1 MTAHEVYRVILGL
14 SLGTILLV
22 VGVGGVAVGQSQPEE
37 KPPKPQAET
46 TDRSTSEQLLDE
58 WKKVRK
64 EIRGVKTQL
73 KFDPYNVQFRK
84 KLRDLA
90 GELVQKTRLVSL
102 LGPDDAALV
111 AVAKAELEIESAGD
125 ELLEAENALNDSVG
139 KSEQERRNNEERYRR
154 VLDRVSRAQ
163 RELEKAKEGVREAKG
178 TKAGAAQPVPPAHP
192 SPSVPAAGVLGGQ

>member
-1 MTAHEVYRVILGL
+1 MTAKELYRVILRL

-22 VGVGGVAVGQSQPEE
+22 VGIGGIAVGQSQPEE

-46 TDRSTSEQLLDE
+46 KDRSTSEQLLDE

-64 EIRGVKTQL
+64 EIREVRTQL
-73 KFDPYNVQFRK
+73 KVDPYNVQFRK
-84 KLRDLA
+84 RLRDLA
-90 GELVQKTRLVSL
+90 RELVQKTRLVSL

-111 AVAKAELEIESAGD
+111 AVAMAEMEIESAGD

-163 RELEKAKEGVREAKG
+163 RELEKAKERVKEAKG
-178 TKAGAAQPVPPAHP
+178 TKAGAVHPVPPAHQT
-192 SPSVPAAGVLGGQ
+192 PSVPAPDVLGGQ